1 MKHYFDTDTGGT
13 QTLRQKATKERREA
27 LANDVYLAV
36 CDMEHM
42 NRVFAEDPQL
52 SFVMDFEDD
61 VAERRA
67 AEASDD
73 DDDDEAGA

>member
-27 LANDVYLAV
+27 LANDVYRAV
-36 CDMEHM
+36 CDMEHR
-42 NRVFAEDPQL
+42 NGVFVDEPQL

-67 AEASDD
+67 AEASG
-73 DDDDEAGA
+73 DDDEAGA